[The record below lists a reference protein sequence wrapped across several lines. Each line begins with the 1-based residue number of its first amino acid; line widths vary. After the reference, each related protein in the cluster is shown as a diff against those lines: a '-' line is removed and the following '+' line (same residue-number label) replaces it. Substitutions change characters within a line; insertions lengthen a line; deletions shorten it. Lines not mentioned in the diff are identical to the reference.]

1 MRHSKGTTHVVYVH
15 RALLVVRRV
24 RWEREDRRGA
34 DDEPMCE
41 ARGEELVHERAR
53 VRPRDGADDGP
64 LLPLPLIVI
73 GFSPIRLL
81 FLPPLPPFLHPVG
94 RGPAHRAIDGE
105 ARMAFHKHPDP
116 DKHARLGHI
125 RLRPARAR
133 DLPLEQGQQEVAP
146 ARVVPRE
153 AAHPAIEARE
163 PPPITVEELGEEELG
178 EPRGVLCGE
187 VDELDEV
194 RGEGGRA
201 CDVSEAQAWGEDL
214 AEAVWGC
221 QMGAEGSNGMSAD
234 LSTRTTRPST
244 SRERSDFGSGF
255 SVGGWSAFG
264 VVFGGSYWRK

>member
-1 MRHSKGTTHVVYVH
+1 MRHSKGTTHIVYVH
-15 RALLVVRRV
+15 RALVVRCV
-24 RWEREDRRGA
+24 RREREDCRGA
-34 DDEPMCE
+34 DDEPVSE

-64 LLPLPLIVI
+64 LLPLPLPLIVI
-73 GFSPIRLL
+73 SFSSIRLL
-81 FLPPLPPFLHPVG
+81 FLARLPPFLHPVG

-125 RLRPARAR
+125 RLSPARAR

-178 EPRGVLCGE
+178 EPRGVLRGE

-214 AEAVWGC
+214 AEAVCGC
-221 QMGAEGSNGMSAD
+221 QMG
-234 LSTRTTRPST
+234 
-244 SRERSDFGSGF
+244 
-255 SVGGWSAFG
+255 GWGKFKMG
-264 VVFGGSYWRK
+264 